1 MKETTV
7 FLILFGASGAALAH
21 PEHAVGGV
29 LHGFAHPFGG
39 VDHLLA
45 MVLVGLWAARRRG
58 WTRLLLPCA
67 FVGGM
72 LAGALLGLA
81 GAPLPAVEPMI
92 MVSIAVFA
100 AALLAA
106 AHVAPAPS
114 AALIALFALFHG
126 YAHLAEIPDGLRGR
140 NGWRHRAAACDRPR
154 ARVGHRLAR
163 APRGAKKARGQITP
177 PRAHHA
183 SFRVGGAR

>member
-126 YAHLAEIPDGLRGR
+126 YAHLAEIPDGAPVAGF
-140 NGWRHRAAACDRPR
+140 AAGM
-154 ARVGHRLAR
+154 VGGTALLHAIGLALGLAIAWR
-163 APRGAKKARGQITP
+163 APLEAQKRP
-177 PRAHHA
+177 
-183 SFRVGGAR
+183 GGR